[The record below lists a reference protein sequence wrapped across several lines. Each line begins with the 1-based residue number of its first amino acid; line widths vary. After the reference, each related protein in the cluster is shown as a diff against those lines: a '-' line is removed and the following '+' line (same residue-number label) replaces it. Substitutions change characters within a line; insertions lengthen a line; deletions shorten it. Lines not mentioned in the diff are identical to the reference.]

1 MLLFCN
7 GENLGYVP
15 ILLRKP
21 RLRTIGHSVYAQ
33 LYTTSLAHC
42 HWGPQ
47 AGLHPVATEGCSWEI
62 IVPGPGNN
70 TEG

>member
-1 MLLFCN
+1 MLLRN
-7 GENLGYVP
+7 
-15 ILLRKP
+15 P
-21 RLRTIGHSVYAQ
+21 RPHTVGHSDYAQ

-47 AGLHPVATEGCSWEI
+47 AGLHPVATEV
-62 IVPGPGNN
+62 VPRKLLSQVLEKD